1 VKLVLVGRA
10 TWGVYFALQALLID
24 NREKIKSDDIVQNFF
39 MHPGRAKAR
48 NIIIAMHSKQL
59 RR

>member
-24 NREKIKSDDIVQNFF
+24 NREKIKSGMTEEKF
-39 MHPGRAKAR
+39 
-48 NIIIAMHSKQL
+48 
-59 RR
+59 